1 MENSEIKEDVLQ
13 KLNRPKFI
21 DIAIISGITAIV
33 ISVAFYLFP
42 DDTTKFEIKAIV
54 CLIIMLIGLILS
66 LINQVIKFH
75 RFYIDY
81 EIQYNYLISKLNI
94 DNNIT
99 NKKIKKIEKNIKNI
113 KDKQDDAIYYETVG
127 EIDETTGEI
136 IYYDKPKKSKKL

>member
-1 MENSEIKEDVLQ
+1 
-13 KLNRPKFI
+13 
-21 DIAIISGITAIV
+21 
-33 ISVAFYLFP
+33 
-42 DDTTKFEIKAIV
+42 
-54 CLIIMLIGLILS
+54 MLIGLILS

-136 IYYDKPKKSKKL
+136 IYYDKPKRSKKL